1 MIDKFHNET
10 NFPHQPLL
18 ASISLPNL
26 CKPFANYLSTDIK
39 LLKTQVSKII
49 KPGWLLNKLFCL
61 F

>member
-49 KPGWLLNKLFCL
+49 KPG
-61 F
+61 